1 MLPKVPVQQ
10 KSIEQYR
17 GIVGNE
23 VLERLYSLA
32 ERLRGAR
39 VVNINSTAHGGGV
52 AEMLYSIVPLL
63 SSLGLHSE
71 WRLIEA
77 DPDFFIITK
86 LMHNALQG
94 MEMFFTDKMKAKYIE
109 INRENAKMFDEAY
122 DFVLIH
128 DPQPCA
134 MITELEGTIARRARW
149 IWRCHIDT
157 TYAEDEAW
165 EFLKPYIEH
174 YDGAIF
180 TMDDYIKSPL
190 KIPLAFVPPSI
201 DPLSAKN
208 IIPEKRVQS
217 DIARRYGVDEDR
229 PIMLQVSRF
238 DPWKDP
244 LGLVDCYRLVKKEH
258 PDVQLVY
265 LASMADDDPEGWHYY
280 QKTNDY
286 VAGDPDIFLLSNQQ
300 GIGNVEVSAFQAMAT
315 VVLQKSLR
323 EGFGLTVTEG
333 MWKRKPVVAGR
344 VGGICLQISDG
355 VDGFLVDCIEEAA
368 EKVNLLLSSHA
379 TAQRFGDLGHEKV
392 RSHFL
397 TTRHIGDY
405 LEFFIKLMDQAEGP
419 RA

>member
-17 GIVGNE
+17 GIVGDA
-23 VLERLYSLA
+23 VLEELYGLA
-32 ERLRGAR
+32 EKLRGAR
-39 VVNINSTAHGGGV
+39 IVNINSTAHGGGV

-63 SSLGLHSE
+63 SSLGLDSE
-71 WRLIEA
+71 WRLMEG
-77 DPDFFIITK
+77 DQDFFTVTK
-86 LMHNALQG
+86 FMHNALQG
-94 MEMFFTDKMKAKYIE
+94 MEIPITEDMRDKYLMVNA
-109 INRENAKMFDEAY
+109 ENAAMFDQPY
-122 DFVLIH
+122 DFVMVH

-134 MITELEGTIARRARW
+134 MITSLQGTMIRRARW

-157 TYAEDEAW
+157 TYARDQAW
-165 EFLKPYIEH
+165 NFLKPYVEE

-180 TMDDYIKSPL
+180 TMANYIKSPL
-190 KIPLAFVPPSI
+190 EIPLAFVPPSI

-217 DIARRYGVDEDR
+217 DIARRYGVDEGR

-258 PDVQLVY
+258 PGVQLVY

-280 QKTNDY
+280 EKTHDY
-286 VAGDPDIFLLSNQQ
+286 CMGDPDIFLLSNQQ

-315 VVLQKSLR
+315 VVMQKSLR

-333 MWKRKPVVAGR
+333 MWKRKPIVAGR
-344 VGGICLQISDG
+344 VGGICLQVDDG
-355 VDGFLVDCIEEAA
+355 LNGFLVDSIEQAA
-368 EKVNLLLSSHA
+368 ERVKLLLDSPA
-379 TAQRFGDLGHEKV
+379 TAQRMGDLGHEKV
-392 RSHFL
+392 RANFL
-397 TTRHIGDY
+397 TTRHLRDY
-405 LEFFIKLMDQAEGP
+405 LQFYIRLLEGVETTV
-419 RA
+419 